1 MEYIKKCEQCNKE
14 FTTSRVDTKCC
25 SSTCRSLASRATD
38 KLSVATDK
46 SDYTRK
52 MVEDRL
58 KDFKLNGYAGDD
70 FIPNWYKLGF
80 SSRNHCLEGIK

>member
-1 MEYIKKCEQCNKE
+1 MYIMNCEICHKEYEAERSTAKYCSAECEEK
-14 FTTSRVDTKCC
+14 
-25 SSTCRSLASRATD
+25 LAFQEKA
-38 KLSVATDK
+38 LSVPE
-46 SDYTRK
+46 DYTRK

-80 SSRNHCLEGIK
+80 SSRNHCLQGIK

>member
-1 MEYIKKCEQCNKE
+1 MYIMNCEICHKEYEAERSTAKY
-14 FTTSRVDTKCC
+14 C
-25 SSTCRSLASRATD
+25 SAECRKLAFQEKA
-38 KLSVATDK
+38 LSVPE
-46 SDYTRK
+46 DYTRK

-80 SSRNHCLEGIK
+80 SSRNHCLQGIK